1 MKSGRER
8 ASSGDLAFD
17 EVIDSRTDGIDAG
30 NYRRATRTALE
41 GFADWCRTQGIE
53 TIGAVRPA
61 DVVRYVADHLG
72 SRVRNDELSARSARS
87 YYRCVRASFT
97 WWQKMGYVAENP
109 AKNAQAEAELPET
122 TTKPDRQYWDPEDV
136 AAVERDASRRIDDA
150 LSDGVTRAAVLA
162 MRDRALLLL
171 LAYSGARGA
180 ELCREPGDAKRSG
193 VTWGDLDWDR
203 GLITVLGKT
212 REPETALLTDRIR
225 APLRRYREALDP
237 ASEDW
242 PVLPALDHATLAD
255 QLRQR
260 LPGHGFAETE
270 IEAMLAENDPL
281 DVCRADN
288 VSPRAL
294 SVRSA
299 RTAMERLCDRA
310 DVAVDGEYLKPHG
323 GRRGLGDRLYD
334 EQAELAQDA
343 LRHKSVETTHRAYR
357 EERVARTR
365 RRVDEVIDGGTATDE
380 VPDSYK

>member
-1 MKSGRER
+1 MESSRKR
-8 ASSGDLAFD
+8 ASGGGLAF
-17 EVIDSRTDGIDAG
+17 EEAIAKRTDGIDAG

-41 GFADWCRTQGIE
+41 GFADWCEQQGIRSV
-53 TIGAVRPA
+53 GAVRPA

-72 SRVRNDELSARSARS
+72 SRVRDDELSARSARS

-109 AKNAQAEAELPET
+109 AKNARAEAELPET
-122 TTKPDRQYWDPEDV
+122 TTQPDRQYWQPADV
-136 AAVERDASRRIDDA
+136 AAVERDASRRIDEA
-150 LSDGVTRAAVLA
+150 LAGGVTRDAVLA
-162 MRDRALLLL
+162 MRDRALLVL

-180 ELCREPGDAKRSG
+180 ELCREPGDEKRTG
-193 VTWGDLDWDR
+193 LAWDDLDWDR
-203 GLITVLGKT
+203 GLIAVLGKT
-212 REPETALLTDRIR
+212 RKPETALLTDRIR
-225 APLRRYREALDP
+225 APLRRYRDALDP

-242 PVLPALDHATLAD
+242 PVVPALDHATLSDRVTAA
-255 QLRQR
+255 LRDR
-260 LPGHGFAETE
+260 GRSSVE
-270 IEAMLAENDPL
+270 IETTLAEHDPL
-281 DVCRADN
+281 DVCR
-288 VSPRAL
+288 SEGIKPHAL

-299 RTAMERLCDRA
+299 RSALRRLCDRA

-323 GRRGLGDRLYD
+323 GRRGLGDRLYN

-365 RRVDEVIDGGTATDE
+365 KRVDEVIDAESDTDG